1 MQGLTGYQRSG
12 PVFQPLSQEALPS
25 ERARGLTLEI

>member
-12 PVFQPLSQEALPS
+12 PVFQPLFQKALPY
-25 ERARGLTLEI
+25 ERARGLILEI